1 MKRRIMKVSFLCTEY
16 PVTTH
21 SFIRT
26 EIRSVERSG
35 IVVERIQ
42 IRWPTEAL
50 PTPEDQDE
58 LAKTF
63 SVLDR
68 GMMRLLIDALE

>member
-1 MKRRIMKVSFLCTEY
+1 VSN
-16 PVTTH
+16 
-21 SFIRT
+21 
-26 EIRSVERSG
+26 
-35 IVVERIQ
+35 VVERIK